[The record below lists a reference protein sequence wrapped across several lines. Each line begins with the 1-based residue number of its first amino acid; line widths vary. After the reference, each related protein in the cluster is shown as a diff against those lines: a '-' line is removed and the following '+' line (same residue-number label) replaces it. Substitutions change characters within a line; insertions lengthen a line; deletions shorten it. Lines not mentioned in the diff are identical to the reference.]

1 MGKRSYKQLNW
12 TSRIKLETMLKHG
25 HSKKEIAEELGV
37 HISTVYRELKRGTYE
52 HLNSDYTTETRYSP
66 EKAEAHYQEGL
77 AAKGAPLK
85 IGKNHAAAQFIEEK
99 IGNEDYSPAAV
110 CALLRSPEYEY
121 LGITLCRATL
131 YKYVEEGVF
140 LTLTNADLPEK
151 GDRKKPHK
159 KVRRKQARASSGT
172 SIEQRPE
179 YVNERQEPG
188 HWEMDTVVGKKRT
201 KARLLVLSERVT
213 RREII
218 IRIKDGRAGTVVAAL
233 DRLERLYG
241 AAFYEIFKTITVD
254 NGSEFADADGIE
266 RSARRKNAKW
276 TTVYYCHAYS
286 SCERGTN
293 ENINRMI
300 RRQFPKGTDFDKVT
314 AADVR
319 RVEAWLNNYPREI
332 LGFLS
337 SAQAFELAFS
347 RAA

>member
-1 MGKRSYKQLNW
+1 MGERTYKQLNW

-52 HLNSDYTTETRYSP
+52 HLNSDYTTEERYSP
-66 EKAEAHYQEGL
+66 EIAEARYQEGL
-77 AAKGAPLK
+77 SAKGAPLK
-85 IGKNHAAAQFIEEK
+85 IGKNHAAAQFIEDK

-110 CALLRSPEYEY
+110 CALLKQEKYKHF
-121 LGITLCRATL
+121 GITFCRATI
-131 YKYVEEGVF
+131 YKYVEDGVF
-140 LTLTNADLPEK
+140 LTLTNQDLPEK
-151 GDRKKPHK
+151 GDRKKKHK
-159 KVRRKQARASSGT
+159 TIRKKQSRASSGT
-172 SIEQRPE
+172 SIEQRPD
-179 YVNERQEPG
+179 YINERQEPG

-218 IRIKDGRAGTVVAAL
+218 IRIKDGRAETVVAAL
-233 DRLERLYG
+233 DRLERIYG

-266 RSARRKNAKW
+266 RSARRKDAKR

-300 RRQFPKGTDFDKVT
+300 QRQFPKGTDFDKVT
-314 AADVR
+314 AAEVK
-319 RVEAWLNNYPREI
+319 RVETWLNDYPREI
-332 LGFLS
+332 LGFMS
-337 SAQAFELAFS
+337 SAEAFKIAFD